1 MTSPENNKKSPPG
14 ADRDTQPKP
23 DARKRPKK
31 SSQPFPDT
39 SDTSTGH
46 ASPAMVHDLSGFA
59 LIGLPPQLRSL
70 LGDEALC
77 RNALEIQSLVITAIV
92 REIGVVVYV
101 DLPVIVK
108 EIERPGDA
116 QTRSGMV
123 LNDITAPALKKKTRT
138 PHPPSPTDKRGGHA

>member
-1 MTSPENNKKSPPG
+1 MTSPENSKKSPSN
-14 ADRDTQPKP
+14 ADRAVQPKP
-23 DARKRPKK
+23 GARKRPEK
-31 SSQPFPDT
+31 SSPPLPNT
-39 SDTSTGH
+39 PGTPTGH

-92 REIGVVVYV
+92 RETGVVVYV

-108 EIERPGDA
+108 EIERPGAA
-116 QTRSGMV
+116 QTRNGMV
-123 LNDITAPALKKKTRT
+123 LKDITGPALKKKTRK
-138 PHPPSPTDKRGGHA
+138 PNPPSPTNKRSSHA